1 MVNLNKIAYKSEKL
15 EQKSQKGVDKI
26 EDKRNGLEE
35 FLESTNKVL
44 NKSLE
49 FNIDFAKET
58 LEKAKEIPEVKEFFE
73 KNKKPSDK
81 AVKAFV
87 LEQLPNIIEKNEESF
102 KKMKSDKVESEQK
115 KLEKTLKPVNAVIER
130 LGKKDTLSDKEKEK
144 LENAKLEKDKIAQE
158 FKKSMENLVESSP
171 ELKSAKKQVDT
182 LKLMEEQI
190 DRIKD
195 LVEDIHMTS
204 EVRSAL
210 RIDGPLIKEIN
221 KLIEEDTIEPFEEF
235 VRKHGTFSLS
245 EVKAFMKDEV
255 KQAAKAYKY
264 SNYAIK
270 ALGVSEAIDIVNE
283 YDKYFGQAT
292 RGANFGLLANSRQ
305 KKLDAVIKGLFDDVK
320 KAEKDIDSSMLYG
333 AVKFYAVAY
342 AEAKLVRMSLKEAH
356 SPNDITDNMHSAL
369 KSKDYLLLK
378 HKPKQAKKEAE
389 SKKEDEKKQKEANAP
404 QKQSSAETATA
415 EFSKQVSIAWLAS
428 YENYLKENEWAKET
442 AKRVYAEHP
451 GLEKK
456 FKLNQITVGE
466 AMVLWKELMLE
477 RKRLMGIPEDD
488 KEAYTSADIVNAK
501 TTDDAKRILVKD
513 IAYVSMKK
521 VGVENLKANGY
532 TDENISMFSSIMKTS
547 TRLIKLEEHEI
558 DMMHRKLEELLRE
571 FNRAKKVT
579 VPPVEVPGS
588 EKMAVEST
596 AEKEAEKAKGL
607 DKTPPPLNAPSS
619 KS

>member
-1 MVNLNKIAYKSEKL
+1 
-15 EQKSQKGVDKI
+15 
-26 EDKRNGLEE
+26 
-35 FLESTNKVL
+35 
-44 NKSLE
+44 
-49 FNIDFAKET
+49 
-58 LEKAKEIPEVKEFFE
+58 
-73 KNKKPSDK
+73 
-81 AVKAFV
+81 
-87 LEQLPNIIEKNEESF
+87 
-102 KKMKSDKVESEQK
+102 
-115 KLEKTLKPVNAVIER
+115 
-130 LGKKDTLSDKEKEK
+130 
-144 LENAKLEKDKIAQE
+144 
-158 FKKSMENLVESSP
+158 
-171 ELKSAKKQVDT
+171 
-182 LKLMEEQI
+182 
-190 DRIKD
+190 
-195 LVEDIHMTS
+195 
-204 EVRSAL
+204 
-210 RIDGPLIKEIN
+210 
-221 KLIEEDTIEPFEEF
+221 
-235 VRKHGTFSLS
+235 
-245 EVKAFMKDEV
+245 
-255 KQAAKAYKY
+255 
-264 SNYAIK
+264 
-270 ALGVSEAIDIVNE
+270 
-283 YDKYFGQAT
+283 
-292 RGANFGLLANSRQ
+292 
-305 KKLDAVIKGLFDDVK
+305 
-320 KAEKDIDSSMLYG
+320 
-333 AVKFYAVAY
+333 
-342 AEAKLVRMSLKEAH
+342 
-356 SPNDITDNMHSAL
+356 MHSAL